1 MLMFSLS
8 DHLSNERTN
17 ERTNERMNERTNER
31 TKRFP
36 HLSSVHSGIPLS
48 VISSAMASSVEE
60 DGPGGSDAGMTARL
74 LAEKSLSL
82 PSSNDVA

>member
-1 MLMFSLS
+1 M
-8 DHLSNERTN
+8 
-17 ERTNERMNERTNER
+17 
-31 TKRFP
+31 
-36 HLSSVHSGIPLS
+36 SSVHSGIPLS

-82 PSSNDVA
+82 SSSNDVA